1 MSRSFQEDVRTTLN
15 ESAHRQDSTF
25 KLKYFKLHGIAYTS
39 RLILATSGAKW
50 ECVFPDDW
58 ANVEKQDTHFGFL
71 PILYETTASNQTI
84 EVPES
89 EAIENYLS
97 KKFKL
102 LGADD
107 YDEVQ
112 IRAFAS
118 SIQALITYYFLRVAV
133 VRDEAYKAVMK
144 ERFLTEALPPF
155 VANHERHLKAAGSNG
170 HYVGNKLSIADL
182 KLTIAISM
190 IINLTGDEFVSKER
204 TPAMWAVW
212 ESVNAIPSYVDWK
225 SSTSHEACQEGNMR
239 ILGF

>member
-1 MSRSFQEDVRTTLN
+1 MSRTFQENVRATLN
-15 ESAHRQDSTF
+15 EAAHRQDSTF
-25 KLKYFKLHGIAYTS
+25 KLKYFKLHGLAYTS
-39 RLILATSGAKW
+39 RMILATSGAKW

-71 PILYETTASNQTI
+71 PILYETTASHQTI

-118 SIQALITYYFLRVAV
+118 SIQALLTYYIMRVAV
-133 VRDEAYKAVMK
+133 VKDAAHKAVMM

-155 VANHERHLKAAGSNG
+155 VANHERHLKASGSNG
-170 HYVGNKLSIADL
+170 HYVGNKVCRMGCSLFFFDLCLSCHLLPPAPPVTFEQKLLTMTLSIRQRNGRTAVHRGRQADDCHL
-182 KLTIAISM
+182 HDQKCH
-190 IINLTGDEFVSKER
+190 
-204 TPAMWAVW
+204 W
-212 ESVNAIPSYVDWK
+212 
-225 SSTSHEACQEGNMR
+225 
-239 ILGF
+239 